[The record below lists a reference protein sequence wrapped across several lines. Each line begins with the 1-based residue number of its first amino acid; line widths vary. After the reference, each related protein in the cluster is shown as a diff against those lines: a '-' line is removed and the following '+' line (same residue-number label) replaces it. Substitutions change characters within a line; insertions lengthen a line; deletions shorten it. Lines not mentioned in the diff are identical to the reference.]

1 MKQDEFLKKIQ
12 KIQGYMYKKCMDKP
26 VKLMIIIIIIG
37 RTHAPLQLLLLR
49 ITMPTKKTCKDADG
63 DHNYL
68 WSNNTELQWC
78 IHVGVANN
86 YTCYLQLYKLVPV
99 LFIPVQL
106 CTFLMF

>member
-1 MKQDEFLKKIQ
+1 MHRYNYCCSESQCQ
-12 KIQGYMYKKCMDKP
+12 Q
-26 VKLMIIIIIIG
+26 
-37 RTHAPLQLLLLR
+37 
-49 ITMPTKKTCKDADG
+49 KKTCKDADG

-78 IHVGVANN
+78 IGVANN